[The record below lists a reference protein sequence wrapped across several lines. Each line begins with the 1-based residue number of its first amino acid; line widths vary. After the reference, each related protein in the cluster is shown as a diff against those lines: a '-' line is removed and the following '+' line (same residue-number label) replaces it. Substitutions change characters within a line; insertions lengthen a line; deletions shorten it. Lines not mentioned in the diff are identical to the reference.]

1 MAISNHFTR
10 HSRKSYIWPYDF
22 VAYQEAELAIRDAFV
37 DYNRDRI
44 HSSLGY
50 LTPYEFI
57 SKWKPEHPRETEEVE

>member
-1 MAISNHFTR
+1 VSVIFLRMFR
-10 HSRKSYIWPYDF
+10 RFESRT
-22 VAYQEAELAIRDAFV
+22 YQQAEAAIRDAFI

-57 SKWKPEHPRETEEVE
+57 SKWKQEHQMETEEVG